1 MACALRNDPR
11 AGDPS
16 GSYLLALFILASLEP
31 FTLGCLKH
39 ADIAAGS
46 SGAPSGQPS
55 IETRDGPADT
65 PEDVHR
71 DEVSESRT
79 VAWASVWND
88 P

>member
-1 MACALRNDPR
+1 VTQR
-11 AGDPS
+11 G
-16 GSYLLALFILASLEP
+16 GVYLLALFILGSLEL

-55 IETRDGPADT
+55 IETRDCLADT

-71 DEVSESRT
+71 DEVSGSRT
-79 VAWASVWND
+79 VAWASV
-88 P
+88 PE